1 MQNLPSVM
9 ANNKEAVEQL
19 ERDGWDG
26 EEIHHC
32 NGFAMIAQKRQ
43 PELSEFRA
51 PGRSPHPTRD
61 GSLRYAE
68 AEHEKFA
75 VDAGRTPGRVLR
87 GHLEDQFTD
96 LFRDSSSSAN
106 SLSHLA
112 EHGPVEFES
121 SLVPPNNSLRQDEK
135 ERVFPSR
142 P

>member
-1 MQNLPSVM
+1 MS
-9 ANNKEAVEQL
+9 
-19 ERDGWDG
+19 
-26 EEIHHC
+26 
-32 NGFAMIAQKRQ
+32 
-43 PELSEFRA
+43 
-51 PGRSPHPTRD
+51 
-61 GSLRYAE
+61 
-68 AEHEKFA
+68 
-75 VDAGRTPGRVLR
+75 GRVLR

-142 P
+142 PEAARKDPKELVEWTQSGRRMLAFQDGELLTEGKIL